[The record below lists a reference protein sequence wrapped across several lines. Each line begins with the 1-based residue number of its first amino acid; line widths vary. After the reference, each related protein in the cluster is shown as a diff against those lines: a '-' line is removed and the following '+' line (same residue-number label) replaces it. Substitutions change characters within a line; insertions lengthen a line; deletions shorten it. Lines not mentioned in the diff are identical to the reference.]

1 MPVFTVVGLARAP
14 GLKLEGEETEEDEEG
29 FLCSTNFE
37 IPKSLE
43 MSENQSLRNL
53 MRKSVFTFSPF
64 VSALLVAD
72 ENRSFILKVS
82 LFFDDRHYCGFE
94 LKKGRVFCCPC
105 KRTHFLNFL
114 NELFHTIN

>member
-14 GLKLEGEETEEDEEG
+14 GLKLVEGEEMDEDEEV
-29 FLCSTNFE
+29 FLGSTNFE
-37 IPKSLE
+37 IPKSLDI
-43 MSENQSLRNL
+43 SENQSLRNL

-82 LFFDDRHYCGFE
+82 LFLTIATTVALSSRKDASFVA
-94 LKKGRVFCCPC
+94 LA
-105 KRTHFLNFL
+105 
-114 NELFHTIN
+114 NELISWIS

>member
-37 IPKSLE
+37 IPKSLDI
-43 MSENQSLRNL
+43 SENQSLRNL
-53 MRKSVFTFSPF
+53 MRKSVLTFSF
-64 VSALLVAD
+64 FASALLVAD

-82 LFFDDRHYCGFE
+82 LFLTIATTVALSSRKDASFVA
-94 LKKGRVFCCPC
+94 LA
-105 KRTHFLNFL
+105 
-114 NELFHTIN
+114 NELISWIS

>member
-1 MPVFTVVGLARAP
+1 MPIFTVVGLARAP

-29 FLCSTNFE
+29 FLGSTNFE

-43 MSENQSLRNL
+43 ISENQSLRNL

-82 LFFDDRHYCGFE
+82 LFLTIATTVALSSRKDASFVA
-94 LKKGRVFCCPC
+94 LA
-105 KRTHFLNFL
+105 
-114 NELFHTIN
+114 NELIS

>member
-37 IPKSLE
+37 IPKSLDI
-43 MSENQSLRNL
+43 SENQSLRNL
-53 MRKSVFTFSPF
+53 MRKSVLTFSF
-64 VSALLVAD
+64 FASALLVAD

-82 LFFDDRHYCGFE
+82 LFLTIATTVALSSRKDASFVA
-94 LKKGRVFCCPC
+94 LA
-105 KRTHFLNFL
+105 
-114 NELFHTIN
+114 NELIS

>member
-14 GLKLEGEETEEDEEG
+14 GLKLVEGEEMDEDEEV
-29 FLCSTNFE
+29 FLGSTNFE

-43 MSENQSLRNL
+43 ISENQSLRNL

-82 LFFDDRHYCGFE
+82 LFLTIATTVALSSRKDASFVA
-94 LKKGRVFCCPC
+94 LA
-105 KRTHFLNFL
+105 
-114 NELFHTIN
+114 NELISWIS